1 MTGSLLRF
9 YLRENERQH
18 GRLVWWWL
26 LTRARKVGI
35 GGGSAFRAMAG
46 FGRHRSV
53 RVGEACLLSAKQA
66 IEVEFLVTDEEADK
80 LLEWADREQIRLF
93 YARIPSHFGALTPAG
108 TELQQ

>member
-18 GRLVWWWL
+18 GRVVWWWL

-46 FGRHRSV
+46 FGRHRSL
-53 RVGEACLLSAKQA
+53 RTEKACPFSATQA
-66 IEVEFLVTDEEADK
+66 IGVEFLVTNEEADK
-80 LLEWADREQIRLF
+80 LLEWARRERIRLF
-93 YARIPSHFGALTPAG
+93 YARIPIHFAALTPAG
-108 TELQQ
+108 TELQ